1 MLVDQYSNQDTTV
14 LVNKYDADS
23 LSALRPCPQL
33 LLVFGFDAS
42 SVVPHQR
49 QHEELA

>member
-23 LSALRPCPQL
+23 LSALRPCP
-33 LLVFGFDAS
+33 LVITSFILRD
-42 SVVPHQR
+42 R
-49 QHEELA
+49 QQELTITKGCP